1 MFRYSGYLAV
11 LAICIG
17 LAAGQVTTEE
27 IRVISDQI
35 WQADMNRITGND
47 VQYSTGSAPLF
58 TYVNEARFSGPTFS
72 TYIALLDNYNHVL
85 GQAETCGTPCRNEET
100 AFLNAIFP
108 TRPIQLVHNWLV
120 SKGLAPASE
129 AGFKDLLRQYFF
141 LRYTRSGGVLDS
153 SGFEHT
159 FVGETRGNDVTGFH
173 NWITAYF
180 REKSGSFVYGPY
192 ISTCP
197 NETLKFSFRY
207 YGATKP
213 ISSLFVRSSPELE
226 IALYALCLSVHN
238 GTNCPVRRNG
248 TNFSMT
254 SWDMTGLPKTVGSA
268 YPNC

>member
-1 MFRYSGYLAV
+1 MSPNSCCLVVIV
-11 LAICIG
+11 LWCG
-17 LAAGQVTTEE
+17 LAAAQITTEE

-35 WQADMNRITGND
+35 WQADGNRITGND
-47 VQYSTGSAPLF
+47 VQYTSASAPLF
-58 TYVNEARFSGPTFS
+58 NYVNEARFTGATFR
-72 TYIALLDNYNHVL
+72 TFIALLDNYNPVL
-85 GQAETCGTPCRNEET
+85 GQAETCGTACRNEET
-100 AFLNAIFP
+100 AFLDSILN
-108 TRPIQLVHNWLV
+108 TRPIQLLHNWLF
-120 SKGLAPASE
+120 SKGLAPQSQP
-129 AGFKDLLRQYFF
+129 GFRDLLRQYFF
-141 LRYTRSGGVLDS
+141 LQYTRSGGVLDS

-173 NWITAYF
+173 NWITAYH
-180 REKSGSFVYGPY
+180 REKSGAFVYGPY

-197 NETLKFSFRY
+197 NEVVKFSFRY

-213 ISSLFVRSSPELE
+213 VSSMFMRTSPEVE